1 MEHDTIVALMQPGLD
16 LPELATLL
24 HRPAWMARAA
34 CRGQG
39 VAAFFG
45 GETSDPA
52 PAKAVCAGCPVR
64 QECFSFALDDLALVG
79 VWGGTTVQERRVLR
93 RESA

>member
-64 QECFSFALDDLALVG
+64 QEHLSFALDDMALVG
-79 VWGGTTVQERRVLR
+79 VWGGTTEGERKAPR
-93 RESA
+93 RASA